1 MSDQVKKINR
11 DAVPARV
18 KSREELDGLVGNM
31 ELTLMSIIQG
41 VTLFFLTDSSRAPL
55 LAGQLSFLPYII
67 VGLLIVL
74 LFWSRS
80 LIHTFTVIRWPL
92 EFGHNYLYIACTL
105 VEAILFTQLNNVRN
119 WYLVGTFY
127 SAVVWF
133 LFVFDVRMIR
143 QRLNESHGQAGKA
156 LFGIVLK
163 EQYLHV
169 RIGMPVVTG
178 FYGVAA
184 ILALTQPGWFIDQN
198 GHSIFA
204 ALQLGAALIYLA
216 YVLRFYR
223 GLAPLILNYRQE
235 EK

>member
-1 MSDQVKKINR
+1 MSDQVKKIDR

-133 LFVFDVRMIR
+133 LFIFDVRMIR

-178 FYGVAA
+178 FYGVAGD
-184 ILALTQPGWFIDQN
+184 I
-198 GHSIFA
+198 
-204 ALQLGAALIYLA
+204 GAYTAKL
-216 YVLRFYR
+216 VYR
-223 GLAPLILNYRQE
+223 PE
-235 EK
+235 WS